1 MQKYVFLAKISNEF
15 ASAMLNKPQDRLE
28 IVQPILTALNIEV
41 CEFLFTSDSD
51 FNFVG
56 VLKAN
61 LDDDVEAL
69 KNIIFASGNFSEC
82 TWIWAYESSEY
93 KDVFERGSKVMD
105 NYVSSMVIAENSKWN
120 ILDV

>member
-82 TWIWAYESSEY
+82 TWIRAYESSEY

-105 NYVSSMVIAENSKWN
+105 NYVSSMVIAENSK
-120 ILDV
+120 